1 MSNQVV
7 RPMTAEDR
15 AAVMDLLAN
24 SDPWKRLGYQA
35 KDWDS
40 YFTPIPQGR
49 DSYVVDQNRGVA
61 GIAVVRQKFLL
72 GDYLELLGVAGW
84 ARGQG
89 VGRLL
94 LAHIEGAV
102 FARAKNLFACVS
114 DFNDQARL
122 FYKKQGY
129 QEIGPMPNFLIP
141 GSAEILL
148 RKTSGPARG
157 KSQESAV
164 NGTENET

>member
-1 MSNQVV
+1 MTDPIV

-15 AAVMDLLAN
+15 ASVIELLAD

-40 YFTPIPQGR
+40 YFTPLPQGR
-49 DSYVVDQNRGVA
+49 DSYVVEQDGTVA

-72 GDYLELLGVAGW
+72 GDYLELFGVAGW
-84 ARGQG
+84 ARGKG
-89 VGRLL
+89 LGGRL
-94 LAHIEGAV
+94 LAHIEALV

-114 DFNDQARL
+114 DFNDQGRH

-129 QEIGPMPNFLIP
+129 QEIGPMPDFLIQD
-141 GSAEILL
+141 SAEILL
-148 RKTSGPARG
+148 RKTCGPAR
-157 KSQESAV
+157 KS
-164 NGTENET
+164 